1 MTQPAPMAW
10 PISPPT
16 MAPTMPSRRVIP
28 MPIGLRPGTTSR
40 PSAPTMRPTMT
51 IVTMRVSTGTSEF
64 QGARRCASSKVC
76 PARTSGHLDGSK
88 ADASALG
95 LGDLDINQLVGRN
108 DQPAALVIGQRER
121 RSAFFQRGL
130 DRRLQLFGGQ
140 GRVDRQLSQGA
151 LDADPDLHAIDPMS
165 PSPVSP
171 RRTSPYASLPL
182 RRWGD
187 HDTPG
192 NSGKTGRPTCEVDEE
207 EWLDAGVAADAAPR
221 QRCEQLD
228 RAVFRNPIGRVRLG
242 GEPPPSA
249 DLGQTCQTAGEQLRL
264 AATKA
269 RVTRDRVGQR
279 IDRDLQRPLH
289 PLAH

>member
-64 QGARRCASSKVC
+64 QGARRCAYSKVC

-121 RSAFFQRGL
+121 RSAVFQRRL

-165 PSPVSP
+165 PGHTCIYVVP
-171 RRTSPYASLPL
+171 PL

-187 HDTPG
+187 HDTPRD
-192 NSGKTGRPTCEVDEE
+192 SGKSGRPTYEV
-207 EWLDAGVAADAAPR
+207 
-221 QRCEQLD
+221 
-228 RAVFRNPIGRVRLG
+228 GREGLG
-242 GEPPPSA
+242 GT
-249 DLGQTCQTAGEQLRL
+249 G
-264 AATKA
+264 
-269 RVTRDRVGQR
+269 
-279 IDRDLQRPLH
+279 
-289 PLAH
+289 

>member
-16 MAPTMPSRRVIP
+16 MGPTMRSRMVMP

-40 PSAPTMRPTMT
+40 ASAPTMRPTMT

-64 QGARRCASSKVC
+64 HGRVVAPLRRCA
-76 PARTSGHLDGSK
+76 RLDGSK

-95 LGDLDINQLVGRN
+95 FGDLDINQLVGRN
-108 DQPAALVIGQRER
+108 DQPAALVVGQRER
-121 RSAFFQRGL
+121 RSAVFQRRL

-165 PSPVSP
+165 
-171 RRTSPYASLPL
+171 L
-182 RRWGD
+182 
-187 HDTPG
+187 
-192 NSGKTGRPTCEVDEE
+192 DE
-207 EWLDAGVAADAAPR
+207 GVAADAAPC

-228 RAVFRNPIGRVRLG
+228 GAVFGDPVGGVRLG
-242 GEPPPSA
+242 REPPPSA
-249 DLGQTCQTAGEQLRL
+249 DLGKTGQTAGEQLRL
-264 AATKA
+264 APTKA
-269 RVTRDRVGQR
+269 S
-279 IDRDLQRPLH
+279 
-289 PLAH
+289 